1 MSRRDFYTSIACLSY
16 LMFCLSACAHTV
28 ELDSMQTQL
37 WLRAP
42 DEVWDARMHVYTDS
56 MKYICESGAIMVTH
70 RPDDRY
76 FEGEARIA
84 NGVSNTAARIA
95 LPFHSVHRMLYETD
109 VTVRTV
115 EGGRILARRGRWYF
129 AMKQGKPNSIVIHT
143 HSLLA
148 GIPEKEPAIVIPCD
162 SISSLRYRRVSA
174 AKTLKSGVFLA
185 LLFATTYSFLDEKQS
200 DDNALLL
207 GTGALL
213 SLIFFLTL

>member
-1 MSRRDFYTSIACLSY
+1 MSRRDLYTSIACLSY

-37 WLRAP
+37 WLHAP
-42 DEVWDARMHVYTDS
+42 DEVWDARMHVHTDS

-76 FEGEARIA
+76 FEGEARFA
-84 NGVSNTAARIA
+84 GASVNTTTRIA
-95 LPFHSVHRMLYETD
+95 LPFTTVHRMLYETD